1 MKPNQL
7 LPSIIA
13 LVAPI
18 FAPSSTY
25 AVTYLSI
32 DEAIKVIFPEIA
44 LEHAELMLSK
54 DQIKLIEDKSE
65 VEVSETKLN
74 LWKSTDGHVVFI
86 DKVIGKHEFITYAVG
101 INPDGKV
108 KHIEILEYLE
118 SHGEEVQEAWWRDQ
132 FKEKNKTSEFV
143 LNKDIINISGATLS
157 SKHVMEGVKRL
168 LWTYEFA
175 IKASPL

>member
-25 AVTYLSI
+25 AVTYLSV
-32 DEAIKVIFPEIA
+32 DEAIKVIFPELA
-44 LEHAELMLSK
+44 LEHAELMLTK
-54 DQIKLIEDKSE
+54 DQINLIEEKSE
-65 VEVSETKLN
+65 IEVNESKLN
-74 LWKSTDGHVVFI
+74 YWKSTDGHVVLI

-101 INPDGKV
+101 INPEGKV
-108 KHIEILEYLE
+108 KQIEILEYLE
-118 SHGEEVQEAWWRDQ
+118 SHGEEVQEAWWREQ
-132 FKEKNKTSEFV
+132 FKEKNKTSDFV
-143 LNKDIINISGATLS
+143 LNKDIMNISGATLS

-168 LWTYEFA
+168 LWTYEIA
-175 IKASPL
+175 IKGNSL